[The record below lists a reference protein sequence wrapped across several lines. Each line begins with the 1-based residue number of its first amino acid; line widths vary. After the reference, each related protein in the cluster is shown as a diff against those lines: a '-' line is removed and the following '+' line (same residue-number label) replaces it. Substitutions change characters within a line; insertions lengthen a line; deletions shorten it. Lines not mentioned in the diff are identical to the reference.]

1 MRELLW
7 FAHTMLARML
17 VSERGEAGRASDDTN
32 HGCPS
37 GGIKSGFSTTI
48 EP

>member
-7 FAHTMLARML
+7 FAQTMLKAL
-17 VSERGEAGRASDDTN
+17 VSERKRDLEGDTD

>member
-1 MRELLW
+1 VRELLW
-7 FAHTMLARML
+7 FAQTMLKVL
-17 VSERGEAGRASDDTN
+17 VSEREREGEGDTD

-37 GGIKSGFSTTI
+37 GGIRSGFSTTI